1 MLATSNVNN
10 CVTLSLYYPMSYWT
24 ILTVNS
30 LLDSSTRLWFFAV
43 QRELKFSVLY
53 WVIFSHTTASCLL
66 ELHDR
71 Q

>member
-1 MLATSNVNN
+1 
-10 CVTLSLYYPMSYWT
+10 MSYWT